1 MKKTILLLLVSLLTG
16 CATATQV
23 ATTVAVST
31 GYMTQGQKQAL
42 DKTAVKVEKAA
53 RPVSETEE
61 YYIGRG
67 VAATILTRYRLYR
80 NPAVTAY
87 VNYVGNTVVMGSPR
101 PYTYG
106 GYHFAVLDTD
116 EINAF
121 ACPGGTIFVTRGM
134 LKLVRNEDEL
144 AAVLSHEVGHVTEK
158 HGLQAISSARWTE
171 VVTTLAI
178 ETAKAYTAAE
188 MESLVNLFQGTVDDV
203 FKTLVVN
210 GYGREQELEAD
221 GLAIGCLKSCGYDG
235 RQFISLLDRLDQTS
249 RKTSQGIFSTHPDI
263 AERIQAAKGPS
274 AATARPPAP
283 EERVVRFKK
292 TAVSW

>member
-1 MKKTILLLLVSLLTG
+1 MKKIILLLLVPLLAG

-23 ATTVAVST
+23 ATSVAVSA
-31 GYMTQGQKQAL
+31 GYITPGQKQAL

-67 VAATILTRYRLYR
+67 VAATILNKYSLYR
-80 NPAVTAY
+80 HETVTAY
-87 VNYVGNTVVMGSPR
+87 VNSVGNAVVMGSPR

-106 GYHFAVLDTD
+106 GYHFAGLDTE

-121 ACPGGTIFVTRGM
+121 ACPGGIIFVTRGM
-134 LKLVRNEDEL
+134 LRMVSNEDQL
-144 AAVLSHEVGHVTEK
+144 AAVLSHEVGHVAEK

-171 VVTTLAI
+171 VVTTLAM

-188 MESLVNLFQGTVDDV
+188 MASLVDLFQGSVDDV

-210 GYGREQELEAD
+210 GYGREQELQAD
-221 GLAIGCLKSCGYDG
+221 MLGIGCMRACGYDG
-235 RQFISLLDRLDQTS
+235 RQFISVLDRLEQTS
-249 RKTSQGIFSTHPDI
+249 KQTSEGIFSTHPGI
-263 AERIQAAKGPS
+263 AERIQAAKGPG
-274 AATARPPAP
+274 AAAAQSLAP
-283 EERVVRFKK
+283 QERILRFKK
-292 TAVSW
+292 AAVSW

>member
-1 MKKTILLLLVSLLTG
+1 MKKIILVLLVPMFMG

-31 GYMTQGQKQAL
+31 GYLTQGQKQAL

-67 VAATILTRYRLYR
+67 VAATILTKYSLYR
-80 NPAVTAY
+80 NQMVTAY
-87 VNYVGNTVVMGSPR
+87 VNSVGNTVAMGSPR

-134 LKLVRNEDEL
+134 LKVVRTEDEL
-144 AAVLSHEVGHVTEK
+144 AAVLSHEVGHVAQK
-158 HGLQAISSARWTE
+158 HGLQAISTARWTE
-171 VVTTLAI
+171 VVTTLAM
-178 ETAKAYTAAE
+178 ETAKAYAAAE
-188 MESLVNLFQGTVDDV
+188 MASLVDLFQGSVDDV

-221 GLAIGCLKSCGYDG
+221 GLAIGCMKTCGYDG
-235 RQFISLLDRLDQTS
+235 RQFVSVLDRLEQTS
-249 RKTSQGIFSTHPDI
+249 KQASGGIFSTHPDL
-263 AERIQAAKGPS
+263 AERIQAAKGPC
-274 AATARPPAP
+274 AAAARPPAP

>member
-1 MKKTILLLLVSLLTG
+1 MKKIILLLLVPMFVG

-23 ATTVAVST
+23 ATSVGVSA
-31 GYMTQGQKQAL
+31 GYITEGQKQAL

-67 VAATILTRYRLYR
+67 VAATILTRYNLYR
-80 NPAVTAY
+80 NQTVTAY

-101 PYTYG
+101 PYIYG

-121 ACPGGTIFVTRGM
+121 ACPGGTIFVTKGM
-134 LKLVRNEDEL
+134 LRMVSNEDQL
-144 AAVLSHEVGHVTEK
+144 SAVLSHEVGHVAEK

-171 VVTTLAI
+171 VVTTLAA

-188 MESLVNLFQGTVDDV
+188 MASLMDLFQGTVDDV

-210 GYGREQELEAD
+210 GYGRDQELQAD
-221 GLAIGCLKSCGYDG
+221 GLAIGCMKTCGYDG
-235 RQFISLLDRLDQTS
+235 RQFVSLLDRLDQTS
-249 RKTSQGIFSTHPDI
+249 KQTSQGIFSTHPGI
-263 AERIQAAKGPS
+263 AERIQAAKDS
-274 AATARPPAP
+274 AASAAMPKPP
-283 EERVVRFKK
+283 EERIMRFKK

>member
-1 MKKTILLLLVSLLTG
+1 MKKVIFLLLMPWFVG

-23 ATTVAVST
+23 ATSVGVST
-31 GYMTQGQKQAL
+31 GYLTGGQKQAL
-42 DKTAVKVEKAA
+42 DKTALKTEKAA

-67 VAATILTRYRLYR
+67 VAARILTRYNLYR
-80 NPAVTAY
+80 NQTVTAY

-101 PYTYG
+101 PYIYG

-134 LKLVRNEDEL
+134 LKLVSNEDQL
-144 AAVLSHEVGHVTEK
+144 AGVLSHEVGHVAGK
-158 HGLQAISSARWTE
+158 HGLEAISSARWTE
-171 VVTTLAI
+171 VVTALAT

-188 MESLVNLFQGTVDDV
+188 MASLVNLFQGTVDDV

-210 GYGREQELEAD
+210 GYGREQELQAD
-221 GLAIGCLKSCGYDG
+221 GLAIGCMKMCGYDG
-235 RQFISLLDRLDQTS
+235 RQFLSLLDRLEQTS
-249 RKTSQGIFSTHPDI
+249 KQASGGIFSTHPDLGR
-263 AERIQAAKGPS
+263 RIQAAKGLGAE
-274 AATARPPAP
+274 AAKPPAS
-283 EERVVRFKK
+283 EERIMRFKK

>member
-1 MKKTILLLLVSLLTG
+1 MNKIILLLLVPLLAG

-67 VAATILTRYRLYR
+67 VAATILTKYSLYR
-80 NPAVTAY
+80 NPTVTEY
-87 VNYVGNTVVMGSPR
+87 VNYVGNAVVMGSPR

-116 EINAF
+116 EVNAF

-134 LKLVRNEDEL
+134 LRLVRSEDEL
-144 AAVLSHEVGHVTEK
+144 AAVLSHEVGHVAEK

-171 VVTTLAI
+171 VVTTLAT

-188 MESLVNLFQGTVDDV
+188 MASLMDLFQGTVDDV

-210 GYGREQELEAD
+210 GYGREQEMQAD
-221 GLAIGCLKSCGYDG
+221 MLAIGCMKTCGYDG
-235 RQFISLLDRLDQTS
+235 RQFVSLLDRLEQTS
-249 RKTSQGIFSTHPDI
+249 KQTSQGIFSTHPGI
-263 AERIQAAKGPS
+263 AERIQAVKDPG
-274 AATARPPAP
+274 AAAARPPAP
-283 EERVVRFKK
+283 QERVSRFKT

>member
-1 MKKTILLLLVSLLTG
+1 MKKIILVLLVPMFMG

-31 GYMTQGQKQAL
+31 GYLTQGQKQAL

-67 VAATILTRYRLYR
+67 VAATILTKYSLYR
-80 NPAVTAY
+80 NQMVTAY
-87 VNYVGNTVVMGSPR
+87 VNYVGNTVAMGSPR

-134 LKLVRNEDEL
+134 LKVVRTEDEL
-144 AAVLSHEVGHVTEK
+144 AAVLSHEVGHVAQK
-158 HGLQAISSARWTE
+158 HGLQAISTARWTE
-171 VVTTLAI
+171 VVTTLAT

-188 MESLVNLFQGTVDDV
+188 MASLVDLFQGSVDDV

-221 GLAIGCLKSCGYDG
+221 GLAIGCMKTCGYDG
-235 RQFISLLDRLDQTS
+235 RQFVSVLDRLEQTS
-249 RKTSQGIFSTHPDI
+249 KQASGGIFSTHPDL
-263 AERIQAAKGPS
+263 AERIQAAKGPC
-274 AATARPPAP
+274 AAAARPPAP

>member
-1 MKKTILLLLVSLLTG
+1 MKKIILVLLVPMFVG

-31 GYMTQGQKQAL
+31 GYLTQGQKQAL

-67 VAATILTRYRLYR
+67 VAATILTKYSLYR
-80 NPAVTAY
+80 NQMVTAY
-87 VNYVGNTVVMGSPR
+87 VNSVGNTVAMGSPR

-134 LKLVRNEDEL
+134 LKVVRTEDEL
-144 AAVLSHEVGHVTEK
+144 AAVLSHEVGHVAQK
-158 HGLQAISSARWTE
+158 HGLQAISTARWTE
-171 VVTTLAI
+171 VVTTLAM
-178 ETAKAYTAAE
+178 ETAKAYAAAE
-188 MESLVNLFQGTVDDV
+188 MASLVDLFQGSVDDV

-221 GLAIGCLKSCGYDG
+221 GLAIGCMKTCGYDG
-235 RQFISLLDRLDQTS
+235 PQFVSVLDRLEQTS
-249 RKTSQGIFSTHPDI
+249 KQASGGIFSTHPDL
-263 AERIQAAKGPS
+263 AERIQAAKGPC
-274 AATARPPAP
+274 AAAAGPPAP

>member
-1 MKKTILLLLVSLLTG
+1 MKKILLLLLVPWLAG

-23 ATTVAVST
+23 ATSVGVSA
-31 GYMTQGQKQAL
+31 GYITEGQKQAL

-53 RPVSETEE
+53 RPVSEMEE

-67 VAATILTRYRLYR
+67 VAATILTKYRLYHH
-80 NPAVTAY
+80 PTVTAY

-134 LKLVRNEDEL
+134 LKMVRTEDEL
-144 AAVLSHEVGHVTEK
+144 AAVLSHEVGHVAHK
-158 HGLQAISSARWTE
+158 HGLKAISTARWTE
-171 VVTTLAI
+171 VVSTLAT
-178 ETAKAYTAAE
+178 EAAREYTAAE
-188 MESLVNLFQGTVDDV
+188 MATLVDLFQGTVDDV

-210 GYGREQELEAD
+210 GYGREQEFEAD
-221 GLAIGCLKSCGYDG
+221 GLAVGCLKTCGYDG
-235 RQFISLLDRLDQTS
+235 RQFVSLLDRLERTSKQTS
-249 RKTSQGIFSTHPDI
+249 GGIFSTHPDI
-263 AERIQAAKGPS
+263 AERIGAAKGAC
-274 AATARPPAP
+274 AAAAGPPAP
-283 EERVVRFKK
+283 EERVLRFKK

>member
-1 MKKTILLLLVSLLTG
+1 MKKIILLLLVPMFVG

-23 ATTVAVST
+23 ATSVGVSA
-31 GYMTQGQKQAL
+31 GYMTEGQKQAL

-67 VAATILTRYRLYR
+67 VAATILTRYSLHR

-87 VNYVGNTVVMGSPR
+87 VNSVGNTVVLGSPR

-134 LKLVRNEDEL
+134 LKVVRTEDEL
-144 AAVLSHEVGHVTEK
+144 AAVLSHEVGHVAQK
-158 HGLQAISSARWTE
+158 HGLQAISTARWTE
-171 VVTTLAI
+171 VVTTLAT

-188 MESLVNLFQGTVDDV
+188 MASLVDLFQGSVDDV

-221 GLAIGCLKSCGYDG
+221 GLAIGCMKTCGYDG
-235 RQFISLLDRLDQTS
+235 RQFVSVLDRLEQTS
-249 RKTSQGIFSTHPDI
+249 KQASGGIFSTHPDL
-263 AERIQAAKGPS
+263 AERIQAAKGPC
-274 AATARPPAP
+274 AAAARPPAP
-283 EERVVRFKK
+283 EERIVRFKK
-292 TAVSW
+292 IAVSW

>member
-1 MKKTILLLLVSLLTG
+1 MKKILLVLLLPMFVG

-23 ATTVAVST
+23 ATTVGVSA
-31 GYMTQGQKQAL
+31 GYLTEGQKQAL

-67 VAATILTRYRLYR
+67 VAATILTKYSLYR
-80 NPAVTAY
+80 NQTVTAY
-87 VNYVGNTVVMGSPR
+87 VNNVGNTVAMGSPR

-134 LKLVRNEDEL
+134 LKVVRTEDEL
-144 AAVLSHEVGHVTEK
+144 AAVLSHEVGHVAQK
-158 HGLQAISSARWTE
+158 HGLQAISTARWTE
-171 VVTTLAI
+171 VVTTLAM
-178 ETAKAYTAAE
+178 ETAKAYAAAE
-188 MESLVNLFQGTVDDV
+188 MASLVDLFQGSVDDV

-221 GLAIGCLKSCGYDG
+221 GLAIGCMKTCGYDG
-235 RQFISLLDRLDQTS
+235 RQFVSVLDRLEQTS
-249 RKTSQGIFSTHPDI
+249 KQASGGIFSTHPDL
-263 AERIQAAKGPS
+263 AERIQAAKGPC
-274 AATARPPAP
+274 AAAARPPAP

>member
-1 MKKTILLLLVSLLTG
+1 MRKIILLLLVPLFVG

-23 ATTVAVST
+23 ATSVGVSA
-31 GYMTQGQKQAL
+31 GYITEGQKQAL

-67 VAATILTRYRLYR
+67 VAATILTRYSLYR
-80 NPAVTAY
+80 NQTVTAY
-87 VNYVGNTVVMGSPR
+87 VNYVGNTVAMASTR

-106 GYHFAVLDTD
+106 GYHFAVLDTE

-134 LKLVRNEDEL
+134 LRTVRSEDEL
-144 AAVLSHEVGHVTEK
+144 AAVLSHEVGHVAHK

-171 VVTTLAI
+171 VVTTLAT
-178 ETAKAYTAAE
+178 ETAKTYTAAE
-188 MESLVNLFQGTVDDV
+188 MASLVDLFQGTVDDV
-203 FKTLVVN
+203 FRTLVVN
-210 GYGREQELEAD
+210 GYGREQELEAEL
-221 GLAIGCLKSCGYDG
+221 LAVGCLKTCGYDG
-235 RQFISLLDRLDQTS
+235 RQFIRVLDRLEQTS
-249 RKTSQGIFSTHPDI
+249 KQTSGGFFSTHPDL
-263 AERIQAAKGPS
+263 AERIQAAKGPC
-274 AATARPPAP
+274 AAPARPPAP
-283 EERVVRFKK
+283 EERGIRFKK

>member
-1 MKKTILLLLVSLLTG
+1 MKKIILLLLVPMFVG
-16 CATATQV
+16 CAAATQV
-23 ATTVAVST
+23 ATSVAVSA
-31 GYMTQGQKQAL
+31 GYITEGQKQAL

-67 VAATILTRYRLYR
+67 VAATILTKYSLYR
-80 NPAVTAY
+80 NQTVTAY

-101 PYTYG
+101 PYVYG

-116 EINAF
+116 EVNAF
-121 ACPGGTIFVTRGM
+121 ACPGGTIFVTKGM
-134 LKLVRNEDEL
+134 LKMVSNEDQL
-144 AAVLSHEVGHVTEK
+144 AAVLSHEVGHVAEK

-171 VVTTLAI
+171 VVTTLAL

-188 MESLVNLFQGTVDDV
+188 MASLVDLFQGTVDDV

-210 GYGREQELEAD
+210 GYGREQELQAD
-221 GLAIGCLKSCGYDG
+221 TLAIGCMKTCGYDG
-235 RQFISLLDRLDQTS
+235 RQFVSLLDRLEQTS
-249 RKTSQGIFSTHPDI
+249 KQTSQGIFSTHPGI
-263 AERIQAAKGPS
+263 AERIQAAKGHG
-274 AATARPPAP
+274 AAAARPPAP
-283 EERVVRFKK
+283 EERVTRFKK

>member
-1 MKKTILLLLVSLLTG
+1 MKKIILVLLVPMLVG

-23 ATTVAVST
+23 ATTMGVSA
-31 GYMTQGQKQAL
+31 GYITEGQKQAM

-67 VAATILTRYRLYR
+67 VAATILTKYSLYR
-80 NPAVTAY
+80 NPTVTAY
-87 VNYVGNTVVMGSPR
+87 VNYVGNTVAMGSPR

-106 GYHFAVLDTD
+106 GYHFAVLDTE

-134 LKLVRNEDEL
+134 LKMVRTEDEL
-144 AAVLSHEVGHVTEK
+144 AAVLSHEVGHVVQK

-171 VVTTLAI
+171 VVTTLAT
-178 ETAKAYTAAE
+178 ETAKTYTAAE
-188 MESLVNLFQGTVDDV
+188 MTSLVDLFQGTVDDV

-210 GYGREQELEAD
+210 GYGREQEFEAD
-221 GLAIGCLKSCGYDG
+221 GIAIGCLKTCGYNG
-235 RQFISLLDRLDQTS
+235 RQFLSVLDRLEQTS
-249 RKTSQGIFSTHPDI
+249 KQTSGGIFSTHPDI
-263 AERIQAAKGPS
+263 AERIQAAKGPC
-274 AATARPPAP
+274 AAAARPPAP
-283 EERVVRFKK
+283 EERVLRFKK

>member
-1 MKKTILLLLVSLLTG
+1 MFVG

-23 ATTVAVST
+23 ATTVGVSA
-31 GYMTQGQKQAL
+31 GYLTEGQKQAL

-67 VAATILTRYRLYR
+67 VAATILTKYSLYR
-80 NPAVTAY
+80 NQMVTAY
-87 VNYVGNTVVMGSPR
+87 VNYVGNTVAMGSPR

-134 LKLVRNEDEL
+134 LKVVRTEDEL
-144 AAVLSHEVGHVTEK
+144 AAVLSHEVGHVAQK
-158 HGLQAISSARWTE
+158 HGLQAISTARWTE
-171 VVTTLAI
+171 VVTTLAT

-188 MESLVNLFQGTVDDV
+188 MASLVDLFQGSVDDV

-221 GLAIGCLKSCGYDG
+221 GLAIGCMKTCGYDG
-235 RQFISLLDRLDQTS
+235 RQFVSVLDRLEQTS
-249 RKTSQGIFSTHPDI
+249 KQASGGIFSTHPDL
-263 AERIQAAKGPS
+263 AERIQAAKGPC
-274 AATARPPAP
+274 AAAARPPAP

-292 TAVSW
+292 TAFSW

>member
-1 MKKTILLLLVSLLTG
+1 MKTVSLLLLVPLFLG

-23 ATTVAVST
+23 ATSVGVSA
-31 GYMTQGQKQAL
+31 GYITQGQKQAL

-67 VAATILTRYRLYR
+67 VAATILTRYTLYR
-80 NPAVTAY
+80 NQTVTAY
-87 VNYVGNTVVMGSPR
+87 VNYVGSTVVMGSPR
-101 PYTYG
+101 PYIYG

-121 ACPGGTIFVTRGM
+121 ACPGGIIFVTKGM
-134 LKLVRNEDEL
+134 LKTVRNEDQL
-144 AAVLSHEVGHVTEK
+144 AAVLSHEVGHVAEK

-171 VVTTLAI
+171 VVTTLAT
-178 ETAKAYTAAE
+178 ESAKAYTAAE
-188 MESLVNLFQGTVDDV
+188 MASLVDLFQGTVNDV

-210 GYGREQELEAD
+210 GYGREQELQAD
-221 GLAIGCLKSCGYDG
+221 SLGIGCMKACGYDG
-235 RQFISLLDRLDQTS
+235 RQFMSLLDRLEQTS
-249 RKTSQGIFSTHPDI
+249 KHTSGGIFATHPDI
-263 AERIQAAKGPS
+263 AERIQAAKGPC
-274 AATARPPAP
+274 AAAARPPAP
-283 EERVVRFKK
+283 EERIVRFTK

>member
-1 MKKTILLLLVSLLTG
+1 MKNIILLLLVPLLAG

-23 ATTVAVST
+23 ATSVAVSA
-31 GYMTQGQKQAL
+31 GYMTEGQKEAL

-67 VAATILTRYRLYR
+67 VAATILTKYSLYR
-80 NPAVTAY
+80 NPTVTAY

-121 ACPGGTIFVTRGM
+121 ACPGGAIFVTRGM
-134 LKLVRNEDEL
+134 LKLVRSEDEL
-144 AAVLSHEVGHVTEK
+144 AAVLSHEVGHVAQK

-171 VVTTLAI
+171 VVTTLAT

-188 MESLVNLFQGTVDDV
+188 MAGLVDLFQGTVDDV

-210 GYGREQELEAD
+210 GYGREQELQAD
-221 GLAIGCLKSCGYDG
+221 MLAVGCLKSCGYDG
-235 RQFISLLDRLDQTS
+235 RQFISLLDRLERTSKQTS
-249 RKTSQGIFSTHPDI
+249 DGIFSTHPGI
-263 AERIQAAKGPS
+263 AERIQAAKGTAAAS
-274 AATARPPAP
+274 AQPLAP
-283 EERVVRFKK
+283 EERILRFKK

>member
-1 MKKTILLLLVSLLTG
+1 MKKILLVLLVPMFVG

-23 ATTVAVST
+23 ATTVGVSA
-31 GYMTQGQKQAL
+31 GYLTEGQKQAL

-67 VAATILTRYRLYR
+67 VAATILTKYSLYR
-80 NPAVTAY
+80 NQMVTAY
-87 VNYVGNTVVMGSPR
+87 VNYVGNTVAMGSPR

-134 LKLVRNEDEL
+134 LKVVRTEDEL
-144 AAVLSHEVGHVTEK
+144 ASVLSHEVGHVAQK
-158 HGLQAISSARWTE
+158 HGLQAISTARWTE
-171 VVTTLAI
+171 VVTTLAT

-188 MESLVNLFQGTVDDV
+188 MASLVDLFQGSVDDV

-221 GLAIGCLKSCGYDG
+221 GLAIGCMKTCGYDG
-235 RQFISLLDRLDQTS
+235 RQFVSVLDRLEQTS
-249 RKTSQGIFSTHPDI
+249 KQASGGIFSTHPDL
-263 AERIQAAKGPS
+263 AERIQAAKGPC
-274 AATARPPAP
+274 AAAARPPAP

>member
-1 MKKTILLLLVSLLTG
+1 MKKILLVLLVPMFVG

-23 ATTVAVST
+23 ATTVGVSA
-31 GYMTQGQKQAL
+31 GYLTEGQKQAL

-67 VAATILTRYRLYR
+67 VAATILTKYSLYR
-80 NPAVTAY
+80 NQMVTAY
-87 VNYVGNTVVMGSPR
+87 VNYVGNTVAMGSPR

-121 ACPGGTIFVTRGM
+121 ACPGGTVFVTRGM
-134 LKLVRNEDEL
+134 LKVVRTEDEL
-144 AAVLSHEVGHVTEK
+144 AAVLSHEVGHVAQK
-158 HGLQAISSARWTE
+158 HGLQAISTARWTE
-171 VVTTLAI
+171 VVTTLAT
-178 ETAKAYTAAE
+178 ETAKTYTAAE
-188 MESLVNLFQGTVDDV
+188 MASLVDLFQGSVDDV

-221 GLAIGCLKSCGYDG
+221 GLAIGCMKTCGYDG
-235 RQFISLLDRLDQTS
+235 RQFVSVLDRLEQTS
-249 RKTSQGIFSTHPDI
+249 KQASGGIFSTHPDL
-263 AERIQAAKGPS
+263 AERIQAAKGPC
-274 AATARPPAP
+274 AAASRPPAP

>member
-1 MKKTILLLLVSLLTG
+1 MKKILLVLLVPMFVG

-23 ATTVAVST
+23 ATTVGVSA
-31 GYMTQGQKQAL
+31 GYLTEGQKQAL

-67 VAATILTRYRLYR
+67 VAATILTKYSLYR
-80 NPAVTAY
+80 NQMVTAY
-87 VNYVGNTVVMGSPR
+87 VNYVGNTVAMGSPR

-134 LKLVRNEDEL
+134 LKVVRTEDEL
-144 AAVLSHEVGHVTEK
+144 AAVLSHEVGHVAQK
-158 HGLQAISSARWTE
+158 HGLQAISTARWTE
-171 VVTTLAI
+171 VVTTLAT

-188 MESLVNLFQGTVDDV
+188 MASLVDLFQGSVDDV

-221 GLAIGCLKSCGYDG
+221 GLAIGCMKTCGYDG
-235 RQFISLLDRLDQTS
+235 RQFVSVLDRLEQTS
-249 RKTSQGIFSTHPDI
+249 KQASGGIFSTHPDL
-263 AERIQAAKGPS
+263 AERIQAAKGPC
-274 AATARPPAP
+274 AAAARPPAP

>member
-1 MKKTILLLLVSLLTG
+1 MKKMILLLLVPWLAG

-31 GYMTQGQKQAL
+31 GYLTPGQKQAV
-42 DKTAVKVEKAA
+42 DKTAIKVEKAA

-67 VAATILTRYRLYR
+67 VAATILSRYPLYR
-80 NPAVTAY
+80 DPPVTAY

-121 ACPGGTIFVTRGM
+121 ACPGGTIFVTKGM
-134 LKLVRNEDEL
+134 LKMVRTEDEL
-144 AAVLSHEVGHVTEK
+144 AAVLSHEVGHVVNK
-158 HGLQAISSARWTE
+158 HGLEAISSARWTE
-171 VVTTLAI
+171 VVTTLAM

-188 MESLVNLFQGTVDDV
+188 MASLVDLFQGTVDDV

-221 GLAIGCLKSCGYDG
+221 TLAIGCMKACGYDG
-235 RQFISLLDRLDQTS
+235 RQFISLLDRLEQTS
-249 RKTSQGIFSTHPDI
+249 KQTSQGIFSTHPGI
-263 AERIQAAKGPS
+263 AERIQAAKDTG
-274 AATARPPAP
+274 AAAARPPAP
-283 EERVVRFKK
+283 AERISRFKK
-292 TAVSW
+292 AAASW

>member
-1 MKKTILLLLVSLLTG
+1 MKKIILLLLVPMVVG

-23 ATTVAVST
+23 ATSVGVSA
-31 GYMTQGQKQAL
+31 GYITEGQKQAL
-42 DKTAVKVEKAA
+42 DKTAVKAEKAA

-67 VAATILTRYRLYR
+67 VAATILTKYNLYR
-80 NPAVTAY
+80 NQTVTAY

-101 PYTYG
+101 PYIYG

-121 ACPGGTIFVTRGM
+121 ACPGGTIFITKGM
-134 LKLVRNEDEL
+134 LKMVSTEDQL
-144 AAVLSHEVGHVTEK
+144 AAVLSHEVGHVAEK

-171 VVTTLAI
+171 VVTTLAT

-188 MESLVNLFQGTVDDV
+188 MASLVDLFQGTVDDV

-210 GYGREQELEAD
+210 GYGREQELQAD
-221 GLAIGCLKSCGYDG
+221 GLAIGCMKACGYDG
-235 RQFISLLDRLDQTS
+235 RQFISLLDRLEQTS
-249 RKTSQGIFSTHPDI
+249 KQASGGIFATHPDL
-263 AERIQAAKGPS
+263 AERIQAAKGPC
-274 AATARPPAP
+274 AAAARPPAP
-283 EERVVRFKK
+283 EERIIRFKK